1 MRDLAELLEAVDTEA
16 PLAQR
21 HLWLIELFEWIRGD
35 PSSTRTAYAAV
46 SRIQLLMDVVQAR
59 PGLQTRLRQWWHQL
73 LQIVDAASLLADF
86 GFAQRS
92 AFVSELTERMRLKL
106 LPATPETTDAAVL
119 FSLVLPSEFDQLWL
133 AELDEATLVRIA
145 DLLQTPDI
153 GDNAQTESSYWQ
165 NTVLDAITF
174 CVGHIRASGF
184 SPELRTRMSPAALE
198 DRPFHQ
204 LDADLDTLRTAFLA
218 SLENT
223 NKATSV
229 SQPDAPASHTPIFS
243 PDALPAAVAQFRER
257 LDACRQ
263 AAGTVYTHLD
273 EHGISVSLVFRLREM
288 RARVLRIRE
297 LLDCLLSDR
306 PNSYTAKLLS
316 HLVKIGVHRRSVRD
330 LITSNS
336 TLLAAKMAD
345 RSAETGENYI
355 TRNRAEYRAMLG
367 KAAGGG
373 MMMSITTLVKFLLL
387 GLGFS
392 AFWGGFFGG
401 VNYAL
406 SFIAIQ
412 LLHWT
417 VATKQPAMTAPA
429 MAVKLKDLSADNAIE
444 SFVDEVTHVVRSQ
457 VAAVM
462 GNLSLVFPCVLL
474 ISYVMQL
481 TLGKPMIDQAE
492 AAHVLSSLTLLGPTA
507 FFAAIT
513 GVLLFVSSIFAGWAE
528 NWFVLYRLDSA
539 MRYNPRITAALG
551 AARADR
557 WALFMRKNISGFAA
571 SVSLGLMLGLI
582 PAFAS
587 FLGFGLELRHVT
599 LSTGQIA
606 AACASYGWDI
616 VQLPELRTALLWAV
630 AGILVIG
637 PLNVGVSY
645 YCAFRLALRAH
656 NVSTGERA
664 SIRSAVWA
672 RLRSAP
678 LSFLWPAKQAPEPT
692 IEQLTSNDQAKPTAL
707 RSLESTE
714 EK

>member
-1 MRDLAELLEAVDTEA
+1 MRDLAQLLEAADTEA

-21 HLWLIELFEWIRGD
+21 HLWLIELFGWVRGD
-35 PSSTRTAYAAV
+35 ASSTAAAIK
-46 SRIQLLMDVVQAR
+46 RLQLLLDVVQAR
-59 PGLQTRLRQWWHQL
+59 PALQTRLRQWWHQL
-73 LQIVDAASLLADF
+73 LHIVDAASLLADF

-92 AFVSELTERMRLKL
+92 AFVSELTERIRLKL

-119 FSLVLPSEFDQLWL
+119 FSLVLHTEFDQLWL
-133 AELDEATLVRIA
+133 AELDEATLARIA
-145 DLLQTPDI
+145 DLLQTPNI
-153 GDNAQTESSYWQ
+153 GENARTQSTYWQ

-184 SPELRTRMSPAALE
+184 SPELRTRMSPAALL

-204 LDADLDTLRTAFLA
+204 LDTDLDTLRASFMA
-218 SLENT
+218 SLQGNQ
-223 NKATSV
+223 TSD
-229 SQPDAPASHTPIFS
+229 SAPAET
-243 PDALPAAVAQFRER
+243 LTAAAAQFRDR

-288 RARVLRIRE
+288 RARVLRVRE
-297 LLDCLLSDR
+297 LLDCLLSER
-306 PNSYTAKLLS
+306 PNVFTVKLLS

-330 LITSNS
+330 LITSNT

-355 TRNRAEYRAMLG
+355 TRNRAEYWDMLR
-367 KAAGGG
+367 KAGGG
-373 MMMSITTLVKFLLL
+373 GSIVALTILAKYLLL
-387 GLGFS
+387 AVGFS

-401 VNYAL
+401 INYAL

-417 VATKQPAMTAPA
+417 LATKQPAMTAPA
-429 MAVKLKDLSADNAIE
+429 MAVKLKDLTAENAID

-457 VAAVM
+457 FAAVV
-462 GNLSLVFPCVLL
+462 GNLALVFPCVLL
-474 ISYVMQL
+474 ISYGMQWQFGRPL
-481 TLGKPMIDQAE
+481 IDQAE
-492 AAHVLSSLTLLGPTA
+492 AHHALASLTLLGPTA
-507 FFAAIT
+507 LFAAAT
-513 GVLLFVSSIFAGWAE
+513 GVVLFVSSIFAGWAE
-528 NWFVLYRLDSA
+528 NWFVLHRLDSA
-539 MRYNPRITAALG
+539 MRYNPRFTAALG

-571 SVSLGLMLGLI
+571 SVSLGMMLGLI
-582 PAFAS
+582 PAVTS

-606 AACASYGWDI
+606 AACASYGLDVWNM
-616 VQLPELRTALLWAV
+616 PELRSALLWAC

-656 NVSTGERA
+656 NVSTGERV
-664 SIRSAVWA
+664 SIRRAIWA
-672 RLRSAP
+672 RVRSSP
-678 LSFLWPAKQAPEPT
+678 LSFLWPPR
-692 IEQLTSNDQAKPTAL
+692 DGAL
-707 RSLESTE
+707 DKKIDSDTV
-714 EK
+714 K

>member
-1 MRDLAELLEAVDTEA
+1 MTKPLKRDLAELLEAVDLEA

-21 HLWLIELFEWIRGD
+21 HLWLIELFTWIRGD
-35 PSSTRTAYAAV
+35 AKSSSAAIN
-46 SRIQLLMDVVQAR
+46 RLHLLLDVVQAR
-59 PGLQTRLRQWWHQL
+59 PQLQTRIRQWWHQL
-73 LQIVDAASLLADF
+73 LHIVDASSLLADY

-92 AFVSELTERMRLKL
+92 AFVSELFERIRLKL

-119 FSLVLPSEFDQLWL
+119 FSLVLPKNFDQQWL
-133 AELDEATLVRIA
+133 AELDEETLARIA
-145 DLLQTPDI
+145 ALLETPDI
-153 GDNAQTESSYWQ
+153 GDSARTQTTYWQ
-165 NTVLDAITF
+165 NTVLEAITF
-174 CVGHIRASGF
+174 CVGHIRSSGF
-184 SPELRTRMSPAALE
+184 SPELRTRMSPAAVQ
-198 DRPFHQ
+198 DRPFHW
-204 LDADLDTLRTAFLA
+204 LDADLDALRDAFLA
-218 SLENT
+218 SR
-223 NKATSV
+223 ADV
-229 SQPDAPASHTPIFS
+229 DAPAEVAMAN
-243 PDALPAAVAQFRER
+243 DAALEQAVTKFRDR

-316 HLVKIGVHRRSVRD
+316 HLVKIGVHRQSVRD
-330 LITSNS
+330 LITSNT

-355 TRNRAEYRAMLG
+355 TRNRAEYWDMLH

-373 MMMSITTLVKFLLL
+373 GMVAITILVKYLLL
-387 GLGFS
+387 AVGFS

-417 VATKQPAMTAPA
+417 LATKQPAMTAPA
-429 MAVKLKDLSADNAIE
+429 MAAKLKDLSGDNEVA

-457 VAAVM
+457 VAAVA
-462 GNLSLVFPCVLL
+462 GNLALVVPCVLL
-474 ISYVMQL
+474 ISYLMQL
-481 TLGKPMIDQAE
+481 GLGRPLIDHAE
-492 AAHVLSSLTLLGPTA
+492 AHHALASLTLLGPTA
-507 FFAAIT
+507 LFAAAT
-513 GVLLFVSSIFAGWAE
+513 GVVLFLSSIFAGWAE
-528 NWFVLYRLDSA
+528 NWFVLHRLDSA
-539 MRYNPRITAALG
+539 MRFNPRITAAIG

-571 SVSLGLMLGLI
+571 SVSLGMMLGLI
-582 PAFAS
+582 PAISS

-606 AACASYGWDI
+606 AAGASYGWD
-616 VQLPELRTALLWAV
+616 VLHVPELREALLWAI
-630 AGILVIG
+630 AGIFVIG

-645 YCAFRLALRAH
+645 YCAFRLVLHAH
-656 NVSTGERA
+656 NVSVGERQR
-664 SIRSAVWA
+664 IRSAVWQ
-672 RLRSAP
+672 RLNHEP
-678 LSFLWPAKQAPEPT
+678 LSFLWPAKEPKN
-692 IEQLTSNDQAKPTAL
+692 ISNEP
-707 RSLESTE
+707 SNGSTE
-714 EK
+714 

>member
-1 MRDLAELLEAVDTEA
+1 MTKLQKRELAELLEAVDLEA

-21 HLWLIELFEWIRGD
+21 HLWLIELFAWIRGD
-35 PSSTRTAYAAV
+35 AKSVNAAV
-46 SRIQLLMDVVQAR
+46 NRLHLLLDVVQSR
-59 PGLQTRLRQWWHQL
+59 PQLQTRLRQWWHQL
-73 LQIVDAASLLADF
+73 LQIVDASSLLADY

-119 FSLVLPSEFDQLWL
+119 FSLVLPHSFDQLWL
-133 AELDEATLVRIA
+133 AELDEAMLARIA
-145 DLLQTPDI
+145 DLLETPDI
-153 GDNAQTESSYWQ
+153 GDSASTQTSYWQ
-165 NTVLDAITF
+165 NTVLEAITF
-174 CVGHIRASGF
+174 CVGHIRSSGF
-184 SPELRTRMSPAALE
+184 SPELRTRMSPTAVQS
-198 DRPFHQ
+198 RPFHC
-204 LDADLDTLRTAFLA
+204 LDTDLDTLRDAFLA
-218 SLENT
+218 SRAVGAEDDIANDAALQRA
-223 NKATSV
+223 ATE
-229 SQPDAPASHTPIFS
+229 
-243 PDALPAAVAQFRER
+243 FRAC
-257 LDACRQ
+257 LDDCRQ

-288 RARVLRIRE
+288 RARVLRVRE

-330 LITSNS
+330 LITSNT

-355 TRNRAEYRAMLG
+355 TRNRAEYWDMLR

-373 MMMSITTLVKFLLL
+373 SMVAITILVKYLLL
-387 GLGFS
+387 AVGFS

-417 VATKQPAMTAPA
+417 LATKQPAMTAPA
-429 MAVKLKDLSADNAIE
+429 MAAKLKDLTGDNEVA

-457 VAAVM
+457 VAAVL
-462 GNLSLVFPCVLL
+462 GNLAMVVPCVLL
-474 ISYVMQL
+474 ISYLMQL
-481 TLGKPMIDQAE
+481 GLGKPLIDHAE
-492 AAHVLSSLTLLGPTA
+492 AHHALASLTLLGPTA
-507 FFAAIT
+507 LFAAAT
-513 GVLLFVSSIFAGWAE
+513 GVVLFLSSIFAGWAE
-528 NWFVLYRLDSA
+528 NWFVLHRLDSA
-539 MRYNPRITAALG
+539 MRFNPRITAAIG

-571 SVSLGLMLGLI
+571 SVSLGMMLGLI
-582 PAFAS
+582 PAVSS

-606 AACASYGWDI
+606 AAAASYGWD
-616 VQLPELRTALLWAV
+616 VVHVHELRDALLWAI
-630 AGILVIG
+630 AGIFVIG

-656 NVSTGERA
+656 NVSVGERQR
-664 SIRSAVWA
+664 IRSAVWQ
-672 RLRSAP
+672 RLNHEP
-678 LSFLWPAKQAPEPT
+678 LSFLWPAKEDKKPEVAPV
-692 IEQLTSNDQAKPTAL
+692 Q
-707 RSLESTE
+707 
-714 EK
+714 EKNN

>member
-21 HLWLIELFEWIRGD
+21 HLWLIELFDWIRGD
-35 PSSTRTAYAAV
+35 KTSTTAAIN
-46 SRIQLLMDVVQAR
+46 RLQLLLDVVQAR
-59 PGLQTRLRQWWHQL
+59 PELQTRLRQWWHQL
-73 LQIVDAASLLADF
+73 LHIVDAASLLADF

-92 AFVSELTERMRLKL
+92 AFVSELTERIRLKL

-119 FSLVLPSEFDQLWL
+119 FSLVLHTEFDQLWL
-133 AELDEATLVRIA
+133 AELDEATLARIA

-153 GDNAQTESSYWQ
+153 GDNAHTHSTYWQ

-174 CVGHIRASGF
+174 CVGHIRASGYA
-184 SPELRTRMSPAALE
+184 PELRTRMSPAALLE
-198 DRPFHQ
+198 RPFHQ
-204 LDADLDTLRTAFLA
+204 LDTDLDVLRSSFMA
-218 SLENT
+218 SLQPHDS
-223 NKATSV
+223 ATSEV
-229 SQPDAPASHTPIFS
+229 LI
-243 PDALPAAVAQFRER
+243 AAVTQFRDR

-330 LITSNS
+330 LITSNT

-355 TRNRAEYRAMLG
+355 TRNRAEYWDMLR
-367 KAAGGG
+367 KAGGG
-373 MMMSITTLVKFLLL
+373 GSMVAITILAKYMLLAV
-387 GLGFS
+387 GFS

-417 VATKQPAMTAPA
+417 LATKQPAMTAPA
-429 MAVKLKDLSADNAIE
+429 MAVKLKDLTAANAIDA
-444 SFVDEVTHVVRSQ
+444 FVDEVTHVVRSQ
-457 VAAVM
+457 FAAVV
-462 GNLSLVFPCVLL
+462 GNLAMVFPCVLL
-474 ISYVMQL
+474 ISYGMQYMWGQPL
-481 TLGKPMIDQAE
+481 IDQKE
-492 AAHVLSSLTLLGPTA
+492 AHHALESLSLWGPTA
-507 FFAAIT
+507 LFAAAT
-513 GVLLFVSSIFAGWAE
+513 GVVLFVSSIFAGWAE
-528 NWFVLYRLDSA
+528 NWFVLHRLDSA
-539 MRYNPRITAALG
+539 MRYNPRFTTVLG

-571 SVSLGLMLGLI
+571 SVSLGMMLGLI
-582 PAFAS
+582 PAISS

-606 AACASYGWDI
+606 AACASYGLDVWNM
-616 VQLPELRTALLWAV
+616 PELRSALLWAC
-630 AGILVIG
+630 AGILAIG

-656 NVSTGERA
+656 NVSTGERVR
-664 SIRSAVWA
+664 IRQAIWA
-672 RLRSAP
+672 RVRSAP
-678 LSFLWPAKQAPEPT
+678 LSFLWPPKDAQK
-692 IEQLTSNDQAKPTAL
+692 SM
-707 RSLESTE
+707 
-714 EK
+714 

>member
-1 MRDLAELLEAVDTEA
+1 MRDLAELLEAADTEA

-21 HLWLIELFEWIRGD
+21 HLWLIELFDWVRGD
-35 PSSTRTAYAAV
+35 ASSTAAAIN
-46 SRIQLLMDVVQAR
+46 RLQFLLDAVQAR
-59 PGLQTRLRQWWHQL
+59 PELQTRLRQWWHQL
-73 LQIVDAASLLADF
+73 LHIVDAASLLADF

-92 AFVSELTERMRLKL
+92 AFMSELTERIRLKL

-119 FSLVLPSEFDQLWL
+119 FSLVLNTEFDQLWL
-133 AELDEATLVRIA
+133 AELDEATLARIA
-145 DLLQTPDI
+145 DLLQTPNI
-153 GDNAQTESSYWQ
+153 GDNALTHSTYWQ

-174 CVGHIRASGF
+174 CVGHIRASGYA
-184 SPELRTRMSPAALE
+184 PELRTRMSPAALLE
-198 DRPFHQ
+198 RPFHQ
-204 LDADLDTLRTAFLA
+204 LDTDLDTLRATFLA
-218 SLENT
+218 SLEQDDST
-223 NKATSV
+223 LTE
-229 SQPDAPASHTPIFS
+229 
-243 PDALPAAVAQFRER
+243 ALTAAVTQFRDR

-306 PNSYTAKLLS
+306 PNIFTAKLLS

-330 LITSNS
+330 LITSNT

-355 TRNRAEYRAMLG
+355 TRNRAEYWDMLR
-367 KAAGGG
+367 KAGGG
-373 MMMSITTLVKFLLL
+373 GSIVALTILAKYLLL
-387 GLGFS
+387 TVGFS

-417 VATKQPAMTAPA
+417 LATKQPAMTAPA
-429 MAVKLKDLSADNAIE
+429 MAVKLKDLTAENAIS

-457 VAAVM
+457 FAAVV
-462 GNLSLVFPCVLL
+462 GNLAMVFPCVLL
-474 ISYVMQL
+474 ISYGMQL
-481 TLGKPMIDQAE
+481 MWGQPLIDQKE
-492 AAHVLSSLTLLGPTA
+492 AHHALESLSLLGPTA
-507 FFAAIT
+507 LFAAAT
-513 GVLLFVSSIFAGWAE
+513 GVVLFVSSIFAGWAE
-528 NWFVLYRLDSA
+528 NWFVLHRLDSA
-539 MRYNPRITAALG
+539 MRYNPRFTGALG

-571 SVSLGLMLGLI
+571 SVSLGMMLGLI
-582 PAFAS
+582 PAISS

-606 AACASYGWDI
+606 AACASYGLDVWHM
-616 VQLPELRTALLWAV
+616 PELRSALLWAC

-656 NVSTGERA
+656 NVSTGERV
-664 SIRSAVWA
+664 SIRRAIWA
-672 RLRSAP
+672 RVRSAP
-678 LSFLWPAKQAPEPT
+678 LSFLWPPRDGGLAKKIDSEV
-692 IEQLTSNDQAKPTAL
+692 LK
-707 RSLESTE
+707 
-714 EK
+714 

>member
-1 MRDLAELLEAVDTEA
+1 MRDLPELLEAVDIEA

-35 PSSTRTAYAAV
+35 KSVPRTTSAALN
-46 SRIQLLMDVVQAR
+46 RIQLLLDVVQAR
-59 PGLQTRLRQWWHQL
+59 PDLQTRLRQWWHQL
-73 LQIVDAASLLADF
+73 LQIVDAASLLANF

-119 FSLVLPSEFDQLWL
+119 FSLVLHSEFDQLWL
-133 AELDEATLVRIA
+133 AELDETTLARIA
-145 DLLQTPDI
+145 DLLETPNI
-153 GDNAQTESSYWQ
+153 GDSAQTQSTYWQ

-184 SPELRTRMSPAALE
+184 SPELRNRMSPAALQ

-204 LDADLDTLRTAFLA
+204 LDTDLDALRAAFLA
-218 SLENT
+218 SLEKSD
-223 NKATSV
+223 KA
-229 SQPDAPASHTPIFS
+229 QADAKT
-243 PDALPAAVAQFRER
+243 DALTAAVAQFRER

-273 EHGISVSLVFRLREM
+273 EHGISVSLVFRLREL

-306 PNSYTAKLLS
+306 PNIFTAKLLS
-316 HLVKIGVHRRSVRD
+316 HLVKIGIHRRSVRD

-355 TRNRAEYRAMLG
+355 TRNRTEYWDMLR
-367 KAAGGG
+367 KAGGG
-373 MMMSITTLVKFLLL
+373 GSIVALTILAKYLLL
-387 GLGFS
+387 ALGFS

-417 VATKQPAMTAPA
+417 LATKQPAMTAPA
-429 MAVKLKDLSADNAIE
+429 MAAKLKDLTAENAIS

-457 VAAVM
+457 FAAVV
-462 GNLSLVFPCVLL
+462 GNLALVFPCVLL
-474 ISYVMQL
+474 ISYGMQL
-481 TLGKPMIDQAE
+481 LFGNPLIDHAE
-492 AAHVLSSLTLLGPTA
+492 AQHALSSLSLLGPTA
-507 FFAAIT
+507 LFAAAT
-513 GVLLFVSSIFAGWAE
+513 GVVLFVSSIFAGWAE
-528 NWFVLYRLDSA
+528 NWFVLHRLDSA
-539 MRYNPRITAALG
+539 MRYNPRFTAALG
-551 AARADR
+551 AERADR

-571 SVSLGLMLGLI
+571 SVSLGMMLGLI
-582 PAFAS
+582 PAIAS
-587 FLGFGLELRHVT
+587 FFGFGLELRHVT

-645 YCAFRLALRAH
+645 YCAFRLALKAH

-664 SIRSAVWA
+664 SIRSAIWA
-672 RLRSAP
+672 RVRRAP
-678 LSFLWPAKQAPEPT
+678 LSFLWPPKQTAMEPLKPAQP
-692 IEQLTSNDQAKPTAL
+692 IPPAHPDSNKKPL
-707 RSLESTE
+707 KE
-714 EK
+714 

>member
-21 HLWLIELFEWIRGD
+21 HLWLIELFEWIRGT
-35 PSSTRTAYAAV
+35 SSSPRTTAAAL
-46 SRIQLLMDVVQAR
+46 SRIQLLLDVVQAR
-59 PGLQTRLRQWWHQL
+59 PDLQTRLRQWWHQL

-86 GFAQRS
+86 GFSQRS

-119 FSLVLPSEFDQLWL
+119 FSLVLHSEFDQLWL
-133 AELDEATLVRIA
+133 AELDPATLERIA
-145 DLLQTPDI
+145 DLLQTPNI
-153 GDNAQTESSYWQ
+153 GDNAQTQSSYWQ

-174 CVGHIRASGF
+174 CAGHIRASGF
-184 SPELRTRMSPAALE
+184 SPELRTRMSPSALR

-204 LDADLDTLRTAFLA
+204 LDTDLDTLRAAFLA
-218 SLENT
+218 ALEHSN
-223 NKATSV
+223 TSV
-229 SQPDAPASHTPIFS
+229 SAQPSNAAAFNPET
-243 PDALPAAVAQFRER
+243 LPAAVAQFRER

-273 EHGISVSLVFRLREM
+273 EHGISVSLVFCLREM

-297 LLDCLLSDR
+297 LLDCLLSDQ
-306 PNSYTAKLLS
+306 PNIFTAKLLS
-316 HLVKIGVHRRSVRD
+316 HLVKIGIHRRSVRD

-355 TRNRAEYRAMLG
+355 TRNRSEYWDMLR

-373 MMMSITTLVKFLLL
+373 SIVALTILAKYLLL
-387 GLGFS
+387 AVGFS

-417 VATKQPAMTAPA
+417 LATKQPAMTAPA
-429 MAVKLKDLSADNAIE
+429 MAVKLKDLSADNAID

-462 GNLSLVFPCVLL
+462 GNLALVFPCVLL
-474 ISYVMQL
+474 ISYFLQL
-481 TLGKPMIDQAE
+481 LFGSPLIDHAE
-492 AAHVLSSLTLLGPTA
+492 AQHALSSLSLLGPTA
-507 FFAAIT
+507 LFAAAT
-513 GVLLFVSSIFAGWAE
+513 GVVLFVSSLFAGWAE

-539 MRYNPRITAALG
+539 MRYNPRFTAAVG

-557 WALFMRKNISGFAA
+557 WAVFMRKNISGFAA
-571 SVSLGLMLGLI
+571 SVSLGMMLGLI
-582 PAFAS
+582 PAIAS

-606 AACASYGWDI
+606 AACASYGWDV

-656 NVSTGERA
+656 NISTGERA

-672 RLRSAP
+672 RVFSAP
-678 LSFLWPAKQAPEPT
+678 LSFLWPPRQAHPDSSKNPLKE
-692 IEQLTSNDQAKPTAL
+692 
-707 RSLESTE
+707 
-714 EK
+714 

>member
-1 MRDLAELLEAVDTEA
+1 MTKLQKRELAELLEAVDLEA

-21 HLWLIELFEWIRGD
+21 HLWLIELFAWIRGD
-35 PSSTRTAYAAV
+35 AKSVNAAIN
-46 SRIQLLMDVVQAR
+46 RLHLLLDVVQSR
-59 PGLQTRLRQWWHQL
+59 PQLQTRLRQWWHQL
-73 LQIVDAASLLADF
+73 LQIVDASSLLADY

-119 FSLVLPSEFDQLWL
+119 FSLVLPHSFDQLWL
-133 AELDEATLVRIA
+133 AELDEAMLARIA
-145 DLLQTPDI
+145 DLLETPDI
-153 GDNAQTESSYWQ
+153 GDSASTQTSYWQ
-165 NTVLDAITF
+165 NTVLEATTF
-174 CVGHIRASGF
+174 CVGHIRSSGF
-184 SPELRTRMSPAALE
+184 SPELRTRMSPTAVQS
-198 DRPFHQ
+198 RPFHC
-204 LDADLDTLRTAFLA
+204 LDTDLDTLRDAFLA
-218 SLENT
+218 SRAVGAEDDIANDAALQRA
-223 NKATSV
+223 ATE
-229 SQPDAPASHTPIFS
+229 
-243 PDALPAAVAQFRER
+243 FRAC
-257 LDACRQ
+257 LDDCRQ

-288 RARVLRIRE
+288 RARVLRVRE

-330 LITSNS
+330 LITSNT

-355 TRNRAEYRAMLG
+355 TRNRAEYWDMLR

-373 MMMSITTLVKFLLL
+373 SMVAITILVKYLLL
-387 GLGFS
+387 AVGFS

-417 VATKQPAMTAPA
+417 LATKQPAMTAPA
-429 MAVKLKDLSADNAIE
+429 MAAKLKDLTGDNEVA

-457 VAAVM
+457 VAAVL
-462 GNLSLVFPCVLL
+462 GNLAMVVPCVLL
-474 ISYVMQL
+474 ISYLMQL
-481 TLGKPMIDQAE
+481 GLGKPLIDHAE
-492 AAHVLSSLTLLGPTA
+492 AHHALASLTLLGPTA
-507 FFAAIT
+507 LFAAAT
-513 GVLLFVSSIFAGWAE
+513 GVVLFLSSIFAGWAE
-528 NWFVLYRLDSA
+528 NWFVLHRLDSA
-539 MRYNPRITAALG
+539 MRFNPRITAAIG

-571 SVSLGLMLGLI
+571 SVSLGMMLGLI
-582 PAFAS
+582 PAVSS

-606 AACASYGWDI
+606 AAAASYGWD
-616 VQLPELRTALLWAV
+616 VVHVHELRDALLWAI
-630 AGILVIG
+630 AGIFVIG

-656 NVSTGERA
+656 NVSVGERQR
-664 SIRSAVWA
+664 IRSAVWQ
-672 RLRSAP
+672 RLNHEP
-678 LSFLWPAKQAPEPT
+678 LSFLWPAKEDKKPEVAPV
-692 IEQLTSNDQAKPTAL
+692 Q
-707 RSLESTE
+707 
-714 EK
+714 EKNN

>member
-21 HLWLIELFEWIRGD
+21 HLWLIELFDWIRGD
-35 PSSTRTAYAAV
+35 KTSTTAAIN
-46 SRIQLLMDVVQAR
+46 RLQLLLDVVQAR
-59 PGLQTRLRQWWHQL
+59 PELQTRLRQWWHQL
-73 LQIVDAASLLADF
+73 LHIVDAASLLADF

-92 AFVSELTERMRLKL
+92 AFVSELTERIRLKL

-119 FSLVLPSEFDQLWL
+119 FSLVLNTEFDQLWL
-133 AELDEATLVRIA
+133 AELDEATLARIA
-145 DLLQTPDI
+145 DLLQTPNI
-153 GDNAQTESSYWQ
+153 GDNAQTHSTYWQ

-174 CVGHIRASGF
+174 CVGHIRASGYA
-184 SPELRTRMSPAALE
+184 PELRTRMSPAALL

-204 LDADLDTLRTAFLA
+204 LDTDLDVLRSSFMA
-218 SLENT
+218 SLQT
-223 NKATSV
+223 HDSATSEV
-229 SQPDAPASHTPIFS
+229 LI
-243 PDALPAAVAQFRER
+243 AAVTQFRER

-306 PNSYTAKLLS
+306 PNIFTAKLLS

-330 LITSNS
+330 LITSNT

-355 TRNRAEYRAMLG
+355 TRNRAEYWDMLR
-367 KAAGGG
+367 KAGGG
-373 MMMSITTLVKFLLL
+373 GSIVALTILAKYLLL
-387 GLGFS
+387 AVGFS

-417 VATKQPAMTAPA
+417 LATKQPAMTAPA
-429 MAVKLKDLSADNAIE
+429 MAVKLKDLTAANAIDA
-444 SFVDEVTHVVRSQ
+444 FVDEVTHVVRSQ
-457 VAAVM
+457 FAAVV
-462 GNLSLVFPCVLL
+462 GNLALVLPCVLL
-474 ISYVMQL
+474 ISYGMQQMWGQPL
-481 TLGKPMIDQAE
+481 IDQKE
-492 AAHVLSSLTLLGPTA
+492 AHHALESLTLLGPTA
-507 FFAAIT
+507 LFAAAT
-513 GVLLFVSSIFAGWAE
+513 GVVLFVSSIFAGWAE
-528 NWFVLYRLDSA
+528 NWFVLHRLDSA
-539 MRYNPRITAALG
+539 MRYNPRFTAVLG
-551 AARADR
+551 ATRADR

-571 SVSLGLMLGLI
+571 SVSLGMMLGLI
-582 PAFAS
+582 PAISS

-606 AACASYGWDI
+606 AACASYGLDVWN
-616 VQLPELRTALLWAV
+616 LPELRSALLWAC
-630 AGILVIG
+630 AGILAIG
-637 PLNVGVSY
+637 PLNVGVAY

-656 NVSTGERA
+656 NVSTGERVR
-664 SIRSAVWA
+664 IRRAIWA
-672 RLRSAP
+672 RVRSTP
-678 LSFLWPAKQAPEPT
+678 LSFLWPPKQAIPT
-692 IEQLTSNDQAKPTAL
+692 DGKVHQHE
-707 RSLESTE
+707 
-714 EK
+714 

>member
-1 MRDLAELLEAVDTEA
+1 MTKLPKRDLAELLEAVDPEA

-21 HLWLIELFEWIRGD
+21 HLWLIELFAWIRGD
-35 PSSTRTAYAAV
+35 AKSTSVAINRLH
-46 SRIQLLMDVVQAR
+46 LLLDVVQSR
-59 PGLQTRLRQWWHQL
+59 PQLQTRLRQWWHQL
-73 LQIVDAASLLADF
+73 LHIVDASSLLADY

-92 AFVSELTERMRLKL
+92 AFVSEFFERIRLKL

-119 FSLVLPSEFDQLWL
+119 FSLVLPQIFDQLWL
-133 AELDEATLVRIA
+133 AELDEPTLARIA
-145 DLLQTPDI
+145 DLLETPDI
-153 GDNAQTESSYWQ
+153 GDSARTTTTYWQ
-165 NTVLDAITF
+165 NTVLEAITF
-174 CVGHIRASGF
+174 CVGHIRSSGF
-184 SPELRTRMSPAALE
+184 SPELRTRMSPVAVQ
-198 DRPFHQ
+198 DRPFHW
-204 LDADLDTLRTAFLA
+204 LDADLDALRTAFLA
-218 SLENT
+218 SRTANLEDAIANDATLQQAVNT
-223 NKATSV
+223 FK
-229 SQPDAPASHTPIFS
+229 
-243 PDALPAAVAQFRER
+243 ER

-330 LITSNS
+330 LITSNT

-355 TRNRAEYRAMLG
+355 TRNRAEYWDMLR

-373 MMMSITTLVKFLLL
+373 GMVAITILVKYLLL
-387 GLGFS
+387 AVGFS

-412 LLHWT
+412 LLHLT
-417 VATKQPAMTAPA
+417 LATKQPAMTAPA
-429 MAVKLKDLSADNAIE
+429 MAAKLKDLTGDNEVA

-457 VAAVM
+457 VAAVL
-462 GNLSLVFPCVLL
+462 GNLALVVPCVLL
-474 ISYVMQL
+474 ISYLMQL
-481 TLGKPMIDQAE
+481 GLGKPLIDAAE
-492 AAHVLSSLTLLGPTA
+492 AHHALASLTLLGPTA
-507 FFAAIT
+507 LFAAAT
-513 GVLLFVSSIFAGWAE
+513 GVVLFLSSIFAGWAE
-528 NWFVLYRLDSA
+528 NWFVLHRLDSA
-539 MRYNPRITAALG
+539 MRFNPRITAAIG
-551 AARADR
+551 VARAER

-571 SVSLGLMLGLI
+571 SVSLGMMLGLI
-582 PAFAS
+582 PAISS

-606 AACASYGWDI
+606 AAGASYGWD
-616 VQLPELRTALLWAV
+616 VLHVPELRHALLWAI
-630 AGILVIG
+630 AGIFIIG

-656 NVSTGERA
+656 NVSVGERQR
-664 SIRSAVWA
+664 IRSAVWQ
-672 RLRSAP
+672 RLNHEP
-678 LSFLWPAKQAPEPT
+678 LSFLWPAKEPKN
-692 IEQLTSNDQAKPTAL
+692 ISHEPSNG
-707 RSLESTE
+707 SSE
-714 EK
+714 

>member
-21 HLWLIELFEWIRGD
+21 HLWLIELFEWIRGA
-35 PSSTRTAYAAV
+35 SSSPRTTAAAL
-46 SRIQLLMDVVQAR
+46 SRIQLLLDVVQAR
-59 PGLQTRLRQWWHQL
+59 PDLQTRLRQWWHQL

-86 GFAQRS
+86 GFSQRS

-119 FSLVLPSEFDQLWL
+119 FSLVLHSEFDQLWL
-133 AELDEATLVRIA
+133 AELDPATLERIA
-145 DLLQTPDI
+145 DLLQTPNI
-153 GDNAQTESSYWQ
+153 GDNAQTQSSYWQ

-184 SPELRTRMSPAALE
+184 SPELRTRMSPSALR

-204 LDADLDTLRTAFLA
+204 LDTDLDTLRAAFLA
-218 SLENT
+218 SLEKSD
-223 NKATSV
+223 KA
-229 SQPDAPASHTPIFS
+229 QADAKT
-243 PDALPAAVAQFRER
+243 DALSAAVAQFRER

-273 EHGISVSLVFRLREM
+273 EHGISVSLVFCLREM

-297 LLDCLLSDR
+297 LLDCLLSDQ
-306 PNSYTAKLLS
+306 PNIFTAKLLS
-316 HLVKIGVHRRSVRD
+316 HLVKIGIHRRSVRE

-355 TRNRAEYRAMLG
+355 TRNRTEYWAMLR
-367 KAAGGG
+367 KAGGG
-373 MMMSITTLVKFLLL
+373 GSIVALTILAKYLLL
-387 GLGFS
+387 ALGFS

-417 VATKQPAMTAPA
+417 LATKQPAMTAPA
-429 MAVKLKDLSADNAIE
+429 MAAKLKDLSADNAID

-457 VAAVM
+457 FAAVV
-462 GNLSLVFPCVLL
+462 GNLALVFPCVLF
-474 ISYVMQL
+474 ISYAMQL
-481 TLGKPMIDQAE
+481 LFGSPLIDHAQAQH
-492 AAHVLSSLTLLGPTA
+492 ALSSLSLLGPTA
-507 FFAAIT
+507 LFAAAT
-513 GVLLFVSSIFAGWAE
+513 GVVLFVSSLFAGWAE

-539 MRYNPRITAALG
+539 MRYNPRFTAAVG
-551 AARADR
+551 TARADR
-557 WALFMRKNISGFAA
+557 WAIFMRKNISGFAA
-571 SVSLGLMLGLI
+571 SVSLGMMLGLI
-582 PAFAS
+582 PAIAS

-606 AACASYGWDI
+606 AACASYGWDV

-672 RLRSAP
+672 RVFSAP
-678 LSFLWPAKQAPEPT
+678 LSFLWPPRQAHPDASKNPLKE
-692 IEQLTSNDQAKPTAL
+692 
-707 RSLESTE
+707 
-714 EK
+714 

>member
-1 MRDLAELLEAVDTEA
+1 MTKLQKRELAELLEAVDLEA

-21 HLWLIELFEWIRGD
+21 HLWLIELFAWIRGD
-35 PSSTRTAYAAV
+35 AKSVNAAIN
-46 SRIQLLMDVVQAR
+46 RLHLLLDVVQSR
-59 PGLQTRLRQWWHQL
+59 PQLQTRLRQWWHQL
-73 LQIVDAASLLADF
+73 LQIVDASSLLADY

-119 FSLVLPSEFDQLWL
+119 FSLVLPHSFDQLWL
-133 AELDEATLVRIA
+133 AELDEAMLARIA
-145 DLLQTPDI
+145 DLLETPDI
-153 GDNAQTESSYWQ
+153 GDSASTQTSYWQ
-165 NTVLDAITF
+165 NTVLEAITF
-174 CVGHIRASGF
+174 CVGHIRSSGF
-184 SPELRTRMSPAALE
+184 SPELRTRMSPTAVQS
-198 DRPFHQ
+198 RPFHC
-204 LDADLDTLRTAFLA
+204 LDTDLDTLRDAFLA
-218 SLENT
+218 SRAVGAEDDIANDAALQRA
-223 NKATSV
+223 ATE
-229 SQPDAPASHTPIFS
+229 
-243 PDALPAAVAQFRER
+243 FRAC
-257 LDACRQ
+257 LDDCRQ

-288 RARVLRIRE
+288 RARVLRVRE

-330 LITSNS
+330 LITSNT

-355 TRNRAEYRAMLG
+355 TRNRAEYWDMLR

-373 MMMSITTLVKFLLL
+373 SMVAITILVKYLLL
-387 GLGFS
+387 AVGFS

-417 VATKQPAMTAPA
+417 LATKQPAMTAPA
-429 MAVKLKDLSADNAIE
+429 MAAKLKDLTGDNEVA

-457 VAAVM
+457 VAAVL
-462 GNLSLVFPCVLL
+462 GNLAMVVPCVLL
-474 ISYVMQL
+474 ISYLMQL
-481 TLGKPMIDQAE
+481 GLGKPLIDHAE
-492 AAHVLSSLTLLGPTA
+492 AHHALASLTLLGPTA
-507 FFAAIT
+507 LFAAAT
-513 GVLLFVSSIFAGWAE
+513 GVVLFLSSIFAGWAE
-528 NWFVLYRLDSA
+528 NWFVLHRLDSA
-539 MRYNPRITAALG
+539 MRFNPRITAAIG

-571 SVSLGLMLGLI
+571 SVSLGMMLGLI
-582 PAFAS
+582 PAVSS

-606 AACASYGWDI
+606 AAAASYGWD
-616 VQLPELRTALLWAV
+616 VVHVHELRDALLWAI
-630 AGILVIG
+630 AGIFVIG

-656 NVSTGERA
+656 NVSVGERQR
-664 SIRSAVWA
+664 IRSAVWQ
-672 RLRSAP
+672 RLNHEP
-678 LSFLWPAKQAPEPT
+678 LSFLWPAKEDKKPEVAPV
-692 IEQLTSNDQAKPTAL
+692 Q
-707 RSLESTE
+707 
-714 EK
+714 EKNN